1 VSGRPRGARGLG
13 FALWIHGAAALLAL
27 FCGFPLLWMLLTSL
41 KPDAEILTAEPVLW
55 PSRLQFDAYLRL
67 FFETSFAIYFWNSI
81 KVAGI
86 ATLLTILVATL
97 AAYAVTRFRFPGRE
111 LVAGTML
118 FTYMFA
124 PIMIVVP
131 FYIMVRS
138 VGLMNTHAGL
148 VLSYTAFSLP
158 FSMWLLRSFF
168 RSIPLELEEAAM
180 IDGASRPQAV
190 ARIVVPLAL
199 PGVIAVSIFTFIVA
213 WNDYLF
219 ARVLISAD
227 RLKTLP
233 VGMNDLYNAT
243 VTDWGMMMAAGVVIT
258 IPALVFFVLV
268 QRWLIAGWGAG
279 GVKG

>member
-1 VSGRPRGARGLG
+1 VSGSTSTSGRLV

-27 FCGFPLLWMLLTSL
+27 FCGFPLLWMLITSL
-41 KPDAEILTAEPVLW
+41 KPDSEILTAEPIFW
-55 PSRLQFDAYLRL
+55 PSRLQLDAYLRL
-67 FFETSFAIYFWNSI
+67 FEQTNFAVYFVNSV
-81 KVAGI
+81 KVAGA

-138 VGLMNTHAGL
+138 AGLMNTHTGL
-148 VLSYTAFSLP
+148 VLSYTSFSLP

-219 ARVLISAD
+219 ARVLIASD

-233 VGMNDLYNAT
+233 VGMSDLYNAT
-243 VTDWGMMMAAGVVIT
+243 VTDWGMMMAGGVVIT

-279 GVKG
+279 ALKG